1 MIGAL
6 TLGLIGIVIP
16 TVIALQHFAGLD
28 PLAWLLESFWSG
40 QKVMEFRTDHLGARI
55 VGGVFITVLATLVCL
70 YNFWCYL
77 YWLYH
82 RRQGNKEGGFSSGI
96 PVIGSFFL
104 LGAVAVMPE
113 SVFWGIFFLMLYAT
127 DAEGFAW
134 IMVFGLREWWDT
146 GSLPR

>member
-1 MIGAL
+1 M
-6 TLGLIGIVIP
+6 VIP
-16 TVIALQHFAGLD
+16 TVIALPHFAGLD
-28 PLAWLLESFWSG
+28 PLAWLLESFWSD
-40 QKVMEFRTDHLGARI
+40 QKVMEFRSNHLGGRTA
-55 VGGVFITVLATLVCL
+55 VGLMVTVPVTIVCL
-70 YNFWCYL
+70 YNFWCYQM
-77 YWLYH
+77 WLYYSRH
-82 RRQGNKEGGFSSGI
+82 GRGGGGSSGI

-104 LGAVAVMPE
+104 LYAVALMPE